1 MSFVNAVYLDRFI
14 SIVSDGKITDI
25 ENDRNDD
32 IKKFVKHHNNFF
44 VAVTGYL
51 DIWIAV
57 RDTINAAVGLN
68 VKQAKELVVDDFESL
83 KHHRATN
90 GSIVSASAMIV
101 GFENKMFYGFN
112 VRMAEG
118 KVFVSKVEFGGTT
131 SLDPQLDFDTAS
143 EIADEISIISRPLT
157 INKIQ
162 RIQRKELKRV
172 ASISA
177 SVNDNVFQEVIYNE

>member
-57 RDTINAAVGLN
+57 RDTINAAVSLN

-143 EIADEISIISRPLT
+143 EIADEISRISRPLT

>member
-1 MSFVNAVYLDRFI
+1 MSFVNVVYLDHFI
-14 SIVSDGKITDI
+14 SIISDGKITDI

-32 IKKFVKHHNNFF
+32 IKKFVKHPNNFF

-57 RDTINAAVGLN
+57 RDAINSNRALN
-68 VKQAKELVVDDFESL
+68 IKQAKEFVVDYLESL
-83 KHHRATN
+83 KHRRATN

-101 GFENKMFYGFN
+101 GFENKKFYGFN
-112 VRMAEG
+112 IRMAEG
-118 KVFVSKVEFGGTT
+118 EVFVNTMALGGTT
-131 SLDPQLDFDTAS
+131 SSDPQLDFGTAS
-143 EIADEISIISRPLT
+143 EIVTEISKISSPLT

-172 ASISA
+172 ASIST
-177 SVNDNVFQEVIYNE
+177 SVNNNVFQEVIFNE

>member
-68 VKQAKELVVDDFESL
+68 VNQAKELVVDDFESL

-143 EIADEISIISRPLT
+143 EIADEISRISRPLT

>member
-25 ENDRNDD
+25 ENDRSDD
-32 IKKFVKHHNNFF
+32 IKKFVRHPNNFF

-51 DIWIAV
+51 DIWTAV
-57 RDTINAAVGLN
+57 RDTINSTLDLN
-68 VKQAKELVVDDFESL
+68 ITQAKELVVDYFESL
-83 KHHRATN
+83 KHCRATN

-101 GFENKMFYGFN
+101 GFENKLFYCFN
-112 VRMAEG
+112 IRMVEE
-118 KVFVSKVEFGGTT
+118 KVFVSKMAFGGTT

-143 EIADEISIISRPLT
+143 EIANEISKISRPLT